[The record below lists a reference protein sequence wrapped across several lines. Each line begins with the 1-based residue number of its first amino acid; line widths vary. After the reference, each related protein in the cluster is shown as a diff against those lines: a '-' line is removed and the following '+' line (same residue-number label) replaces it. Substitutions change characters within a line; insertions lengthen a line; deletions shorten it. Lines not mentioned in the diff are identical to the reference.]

1 MKFWKEM
8 FRKKTLSAICFL
20 FLLFILFVAIFADVI
35 APTKMVGGMI
45 QSSLV
50 DAKLPPLSPGHL
62 LGTDERGVDLLS
74 YMIYGARTSVILCL
88 CCTILQ
94 TIVSIILGILSAV
107 LGGAF
112 DLILQ
117 RIVDAF
123 GCIPQML
130 LLLLMM
136 TILGN
141 GIPQMVIAM
150 AVPAGIGGSRMIRS
164 AAFAVKDSGYCKNSD
179 LLGGG
184 FIWKS
189 VKHVLPNIMPL
200 IIISAAGSLGAVIMM
215 EASMNFLGYGV
226 APGTPSWGAI
236 ITSQGRTHMFDAP
249 WICLVP
255 GIAITILTFASC
267 MFGDG
272 VRDVLDP
279 RLKGGVGSYNSKK
292 LKKVLEKL
300 AEEDAQTAMENIA

>member
-1 MKFWKEM
+1 MRFWKEL
-8 FRKKTLSAICFL
+8 FKKKTLSGICFL
-20 FLLFILFVAIFADVI
+20 FLLFILLVAIFADVI

-45 QSSLV
+45 QSSLK

-88 CCTILQ
+88 CCTVLQ
-94 TIVSIILGILSAV
+94 TVVSIVLGILSAV

-141 GIPQMVIAM
+141 GIPQMVVAM

-292 LKKVLEKL
+292 LRKVLENPETEKS
-300 AEEDAQTAMENIA
+300 